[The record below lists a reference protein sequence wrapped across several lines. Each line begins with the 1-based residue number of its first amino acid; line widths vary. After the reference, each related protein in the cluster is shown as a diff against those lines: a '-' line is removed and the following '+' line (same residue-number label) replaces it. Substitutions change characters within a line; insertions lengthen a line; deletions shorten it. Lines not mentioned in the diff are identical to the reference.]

1 MNCRAVRKH
10 LVDLLDVACDTQE
23 HEALMAHLHACPQ
36 CTEEFAT
43 MKRAM
48 EGVRPKHRIGASPA
62 LKEIVMKEVLE
73 SAASVGS
80 AGRTSRRARLWRPLF
95 AAPLAAALLLAAS
108 FGYWLIQSG
117 GKEPLS
123 AFGVLGRAAHAM
135 QGLKSVHIEAQMRTI
150 PGDNFELILLDQD
163 MVPIE
168 LWRGFGEPPQWRV
181 ETSGRVVVCDGN
193 TSLLWIKKS
202 NVASEAPPTAGHI
215 GWLAPLMDV
224 EHILDSELQLAQE
237 QGSTVTVEEV
247 TGPDGSRELLV
258 SVEALAQ
265 GDYTNDWLL
274 NKSISDSDN
283 LRVYRLDADTMWLKG
298 LQVYVHTDAEDV
310 LVFETVNIE
319 YNAELPSTLFALEL
333 PDDVSWYDSQGETAV
348 PAQVQKLTPEETA
361 RAFIEACGRED
372 WNTVQVF
379 YPVAPIPQHFKEA
392 LGGIQLVSLGTPFQS
407 GQFPGWFVPY
417 EIRLKN
423 GEVKKHN
430 LTVRNDNAA
439 GIYQVD
445 GGI

>member
-10 LVDLLDVACDTQE
+10 FVDLLDVACDTQE
-23 HEALMAHLHACPQ
+23 HEALMAHLHTCPQ
-36 CTEEFAT
+36 CTNEFAA

-62 LKEIVMKEVLE
+62 LMENVLKEVME
-73 SAASVGS
+73 SAALMDTP
-80 AGRTSRRARLWRPLF
+80 ARTGRRTRLWLPIF

-117 GKEPLS
+117 GYKPLS
-123 AFGVLGRAAHAM
+123 AFNVLGRAAHAM
-135 QGLKSVHIEAQMRTI
+135 QGLQSVHIEAQMRTI

-193 TSLLWIKKS
+193 TSLLWIKES

-224 EHILDSELQLAQE
+224 EHILDSELQLAEE
-237 QGSTVTVEEV
+237 QGSTVTVQEV
-247 TGPDGSRELLV
+247 IGPDGAPELLV

-265 GDYTNDWLL
+265 GDYTNDWML

-283 LRVYRLDADTMWLKG
+283 LRVYRLDAETLWLKG
-298 LQVYVHTDAEDV
+298 LQVYVHTDKIDV
-310 LVFETVNIE
+310 LVFETDNIE
-319 YNAELPSTLFALEL
+319 YNAEFPDTLFALEL
-333 PDDVSWYDSQGETAV
+333 PDDVSWLDSQRRTDV
-348 PAQVQKLTPEETA
+348 PAEARNLTPEETA
-361 RAFIEACGRED
+361 RVFLEACSRED
-372 WNTVQVF
+372 WDTVQVF
-379 YPVAPIPQHFKEA
+379 YPVTPIPELFKKH
-392 LGGIQLVSLGTPFQS
+392 LGGMQLVSLGTPFQS